1 MTSPGRGIHARSRV
15 AVGAIA
21 LASMLTPLNT
31 SMLPVALPHVQRE
44 FGTSASASTW
54 LLTVFA
60 LVSAVGHPLAGVLAD
75 RLGPRRVLMA
85 GLVVAGAS
93 ALAASGAETFTR
105 LVALRAAQALGTSTA
120 FPAGVALLRIIH
132 AREGFGDVLPPA
144 WLGAVAM
151 AGNLAAALGPML
163 GGVLI
168 SVVGWR
174 AIFLVNLP
182 IALAGALLVLS
193 RFPGDRADD
202 RRDRGIS
209 VGFRAPAGLVSVC
222 ARFAAACTVFFAAFF
237 ALPLWLDQS
246 QGLSPVATGA
256 MMLPL
261 VIVSALITP
270 VAIRTVVRS
279 GGPRTLVLGASGLCL
294 GTGLLA
300 TVDTQT
306 PMVMPLAAMVALG
319 AAHAFNN
326 LGLQAELS
334 EVTPPERLGTA
345 AGFFQTARFVGAGLA
360 AGLLGLTV
368 ANGTITD
375 RLYRLWIATGLL
387 SVVLLVWATDSR
399 RRRRVHMTRRR
410 LDGAGAPRRRRIA
423 GGAPRDSERI
433 RPSHQEGI
441 DHEPRL

>member
-1 MTSPGRGIHARSRV
+1 MTSLGRGTHVGSRV

-21 LASMLTPLNT
+21 LASTLTPLNT

-93 ALAASGAETFTR
+93 ALAASNAETFTR

-120 FPAGVALLRIIH
+120 FPAGVALLRIVH

-144 WLGAVAM
+144 WLGALAM

-202 RRDRGIS
+202 RRNRGIS

-222 ARFAAACTVFFAAFF
+222 ARFAAACSVFFAAFF

-270 VAIRTVVRS
+270 VAIRTVVRA
-279 GGPRTLVLGASGLCL
+279 GAPRTLVVGASGLCL

-300 TVDTQT
+300 TAETQT
-306 PMVMPLAAMVALG
+306 TMVMSLAAMVALG

-334 EVTPPERLGTA
+334 KVTPPERLGTA

-368 ANGTITD
+368 ANGTMTD
-375 RLYRLWIATGLL
+375 RLDRLWIATGLL
-387 SVVLLVWATDSR
+387 SVVLLVWSASTAAS
-399 RRRRVHMTRRR
+399 TRRPAHSK
-410 LDGAGAPRRRRIA
+410 DDPGP
-423 GGAPRDSERI
+423 PDSERI
-433 RPSHQEGI
+433 GVTSGGI
-441 DHEPRL
+441 DHEPHL